1 MHLEIA
7 EHQTDRSSQYNTSKS
22 SPMVNKFQLEV
33 YVCQLEVSE
42 LSMFNLPCPARAP
55 AVWIFQSF
63 STPGHRDT
71 EPTKSTPG
79 HREAI
84 F

>member
-22 SPMVNKFQLEV
+22 AAMVNKFQLEV
-33 YVCQLEVSE
+33 YACQLEVSE
-42 LSMFNLPCPARAP
+42 LSMFNPPCPARAP
-55 AVWIFQSF
+55 AGWIFQSF
-63 STPGHRDT
+63 STPGHRT
-71 EPTKSTPG
+71 YEKYTGTPG